1 MKLMRGA
8 MVAGV
13 AKKLYDEAK
22 KPENQ
27 RRMKQAVE
35 AIKARRARASAS
47 RGR

>member
-1 MKLMRGA
+1 MRLMRGA

-35 AIKARRARASAS
+35 SIKARRAAQTGKRA
-47 RGR
+47 R

>member
-1 MKLMRGA
+1 MRLMRGA
-8 MVAGV
+8 MVATV

-35 AIKARRARASAS
+35 SIKARRAAGTARRAH
-47 RGR
+47 

>member
-35 AIKARRARASAS
+35 QIKARRAKTAGRRA
-47 RGR
+47 R

>member
-1 MKLMRGA
+1 MKLMRTA
-8 MVAGV
+8 MVATV

-35 AIKARRARASAS
+35 SLKARRAAATAGRA
-47 RGR
+47 R